1 MCQCSFLLYYSAS
14 GTGHWGG
21 ARGLRGP
28 LASPRGT
35 RVCAQRSSPRCS
47 TPSPL
52 EFSVSAAIPNPNPNP
67 NPKPNANPNPNP
79 KTLTR

>member
-1 MCQCSFLLYYSAS
+1 MSVFFSTLLLCF
-14 GTGHWGG
+14 GHWPLGG